1 MEGMPNH
8 TESSQT
14 SKTSGSREPDSTLHH
29 TMRIGEIAIV
39 GPGAHAREEFIRT
52 VSDEIPLLT
61 EDMVFGRLQINKQLM
76 LHLYGVDYSDQMPFS
91 WDLIS
96 NKLLGYIVLFPWE
109 QPDTYPSV
117 LQMVDTLTSRYRIP
131 IVIAANL
138 SDNLNVMPA
147 QVLKASFNLSDCGE
161 FTFCT
166 ASEASSARH
175 VLAVL
180 IDAVIEKLN

>member
-1 MEGMPNH
+1 
-8 TESSQT
+8 
-14 SKTSGSREPDSTLHH
+14 
-29 TMRIGEIAIV
+29 
-39 GPGAHAREEFIRT
+39 
-52 VSDEIPLLT
+52 
-61 EDMVFGRLQINKQLM
+61 
-76 LHLYGVDYSDQMPFS
+76 
-91 WDLIS
+91 
-96 NKLLGYIVLFPWE
+96 
-109 QPDTYPSV
+109 
-117 LQMVDTLTSRYRIP
+117 
-131 IVIAANL
+131 VIAANL